1 MVKKVSQST
10 FDREVLDANVPVLV
24 DFYSDS
30 CAPCRK
36 MAPQLNKLH
45 SEAKGRYKVV
55 KVDTQSDN
63 DLANEYRVTSLPTLI
78 VFTRGRATKRLVGLQ
93 DKLTLMMALGLV

>member
-1 MVKKVSQST
+1 MKKVSGST

-24 DFYSDS
+24 DFYSDH

-36 MAPQLNKLH
+36 MAGQLNKLD
-45 SEAKGRYKVV
+45 SQAKGRYKVV
-55 KVDTQSDN
+55 KVDTDAES
-63 DLANEYRVTSLPTLI
+63 DLANDYQVTSLPTLI

-93 DKLTLMMALGLV
+93 DNLTLMMALGLV